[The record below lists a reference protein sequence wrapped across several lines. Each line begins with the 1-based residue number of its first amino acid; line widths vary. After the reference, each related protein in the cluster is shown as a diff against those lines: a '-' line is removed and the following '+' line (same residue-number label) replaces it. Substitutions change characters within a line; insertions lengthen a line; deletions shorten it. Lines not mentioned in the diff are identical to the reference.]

1 MGAIAKM
8 FSGKAARQSAQASAD
23 AAATRK
29 VETASATASQ
39 REAIQNSQTEV
50 DRGLAQARNRPRGR
64 RLLLGDAS
72 APLG

>member
-8 FSGKAARQSAQASAD
+8 FSGKAARQTAQASAD
-23 AAATRK
+23 AAAARK
-29 VETASATASQ
+29 SEVAQQTAAS
-39 REAIQNSQTEV
+39 REAVQNTAAEV
-50 DRGLAQARNRPRGR
+50 DRGLAQARSRPRGR